1 MKYTEEQ
8 LMQLQ
13 LTDMGAYLRAIADQ
27 DDSFDEEP
35 RAPKKERKHHEKFP
49 KEFGSDYSG
58 VDDIYLKGKKKYKKD
73 DDYDE
78 YEDYS
83 GNSLLNFDGDDED
96 DDEYDGVA
104 AIYSKGNKRIKK
116 QQKKAKKRNDD
127 YYYYNDYIDE
137 FSNSEGP
144 SISDKE
150 ITAYKAIRA
159 RINRLEEG
167 TLPTDEYKTLIK
179 LCAVVT
185 KLHTTEEPKPAN
197 SYDYETYD
205 DGEDDEDDYDESDED
220 PNSYITI
227 AGSHLGNQAV
237 KETEDEEDDEQD
249 DDEEEEEDEEIVEA
263 PVESVFYTRYDTS
276 FDRMAINSQFVSLNI
291 QMDAK
296 PIINLR
302 SSTPKS
308 RMLEDLGEAREF
320 VKKYLL
326 PYMCGHMH
334 PTIVVKRQMFETTA
348 KTNYNYDPTKYVF
361 ISRGDYVNCY
371 YVDSEQYENLQNG
384 IVNLASSYEGLTSD
398 DIMSNINLIIMDIIS
413 ELYRDPAS
421 IGKEEYTAVCTDDK
435 LTSNER
441 FAKFWRRFYSEKNE
455 LNAYPD
461 IRMIDAIE
469 YEEIQTAMFMFVSEW
484 REEDGDN
491 YKDLDGEFSK
501 AKPSEVVANNIAENM
516 AEDGM
521 DDSEVDAIL
530 GVTNDGNEVVVEPEP
545 TSIQSLMDAIPVHE

>member
-1 MKYTEEQ
+1 MKYTEDQ

-13 LTDMGAYLRAIADQ
+13 LTDMGAYLRAIAGENVVT
-27 DDSFDEEP
+27 SEK
-35 RAPKKERKHHEKFP
+35 APKKEIKNREKFP
-49 KEFGSDYSG
+49 KEFGNDYTK
-58 VDDIYLKGKKKYKKD
+58 VDDIYLKGKKKNKHKH
-73 DDYDE
+73 DDYDDE
-78 YEDYS
+78 YDDYS
-83 GNSLLNFDGDDED
+83 GNSFLDLDDDEEE

-104 AIYSKGNKRIKK
+104 AIYSKGNKKIKK
-116 QQKKAKKRNDD
+116 QQKKSKKKNDD
-127 YYYYNDYIDE
+127 YYYYDDYIDE
-137 FSNSEGP
+137 FSNSDGP

-167 TLPTDEYKTLIK
+167 TLPIDEYETLIK
-179 LCAVVT
+179 LCAVIT
-185 KLHTTEEPKPAN
+185 KLHTVESETSSQDYYTPWESEDEDEE
-197 SYDYETYD
+197 
-205 DGEDDEDDYDESDED
+205 EDDS
-220 PNSYITI
+220 PYITV
-227 AGSHLGNQAV
+227 AGSHLGNQEV
-237 KETEDEEDDEQD
+237 KETDDEDDTDDDQD
-249 DDEEEEEDEEIVEA
+249 DDEDEDDEDDEIVEA

-276 FDRMAINSQFVSLNI
+276 FDRMAINSQFISLNI
-291 QMDAK
+291 QMDAS

-308 RMLEDLGEAREF
+308 RMLEDLGEAKEF

-334 PTIVVKRQMFETTA
+334 PTIVVKRQMFENTA
-348 KTNYNYDPTKYVF
+348 KTNYKYDPTKYVF

-371 YVDSEQYENLQNG
+371 YIDTEQYENLQNG
-384 IVNLASSYEGLTSD
+384 IVSLASSYEGLSND

-413 ELYRDPAS
+413 ELYRDPSA
-421 IGKEEYTAVCTDDK
+421 IGKEEYAAVCTDDR
-435 LTSNER
+435 LTSNDR

-461 IRMIDAIE
+461 VRMIEAVE

-501 AKPSEVVANNIAENM
+501 CKPSEVIANNIAENM

-521 DDSEVDAIL
+521 DDDEVDAIL
-530 GVTNDGNEVVVEPEP
+530 GVTNDGNDVIVEPEP
-545 TSIQSLMDAIPVHE
+545 ENIESLMNVIPVHE